1 MPKHVEPEQSG
12 IFVAYSFQYLPMKWR
27 FYKEWFIS
35 YKIFSIFNHNR
46 MLRSSGKPW
55 STKAN
60 HFFIIMVIRNNHYCL
75 TRTRG

>member
-46 MLRSSGKPW
+46 RLSTVCCGQAVNLGQPRLTTFLSSW
-55 STKAN
+55 
-60 HFFIIMVIRNNHYCL
+60 L
-75 TRTRG
+75 